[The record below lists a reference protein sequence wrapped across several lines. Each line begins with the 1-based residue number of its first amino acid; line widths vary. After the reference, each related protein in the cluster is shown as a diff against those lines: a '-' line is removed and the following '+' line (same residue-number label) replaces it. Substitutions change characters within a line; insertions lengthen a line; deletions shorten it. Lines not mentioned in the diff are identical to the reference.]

1 MREGLL
7 RFAAEPRAGDG
18 MQVRDAKV
26 AFERLATRSYAVALG
41 LPCLL
46 MTWAWFAGVG
56 TASAQAQTQGSTPLR
71 ERESPTRLLTLEE
84 GRSILN
90 VAWQQELPTHGVR
103 DCSHLVH
110 EIYANAGFTYPYAS
124 SFEIYAGNENFA
136 RVRYPRAGDV
146 VAWPGHVG
154 IVVDPVQH
162 RFYSLVRTGLQEMNY
177 DSPYWRS
184 RGRPRFYRFRIEKG
198 AVLSAAKATERP
210 RATNEGSQA
219 PAMTDAYERA
229 TAASHSDRPPTASS
243 RTSRAVYGPPAPP
256 DLPARDAPEA
266 EENDATSPFEIP
278 TSVIVA
284 AGSNVPTREGVAE
297 GISEL
302 SDAEGSAL
310 RKGNPFQMSRP
321 VVIVEQF
328 SVQKVEI
335 KHDHGWARLMID
347 SRVLIGGGT
356 AQVKQRHEKVRWELR
371 RTDSGW
377 EALPPADRI
386 YVPRDVAVKN
396 LSAQLAQVA
405 ASDGAAR
412 HDDATLQQEAQIA
425 GVLNA
430 LLEKK

>member
-1 MREGLL
+1 
-7 RFAAEPRAGDG
+7 
-18 MQVRDAKV
+18 MQVRNAKI
-26 AFERLATRSYAVALG
+26 ACERRSKRNQAVALG

-46 MTWAWFAGVG
+46 MTWAWFAG
-56 TASAQAQTQGSTPLR
+56 TASAQAQSRAPAPH
-71 ERESPTRLLTLEE
+71 ERESPTRLLTLDE

-110 EIYANAGFTYPYAS
+110 EIYANAGFAYPYAS
-124 SFEIYAGNENFA
+124 SFEIYAGDENFA
-136 RVRYPRAGDV
+136 RVRYPRAGDLIV
-146 VAWPGHVG
+146 WPGHVG
-154 IVVDPVQH
+154 IVVDSAQH
-162 RFYSLVRTGLQEMNY
+162 SFYSLVRTGPQEMNY
-177 DSPYWRS
+177 QSPYWRT
-184 RGRPRFYRFRIEKG
+184 RGRPRFYRFKVEKG
-198 AVLSAAKATERP
+198 AVLRAARASERP
-210 RATNEGSQA
+210 GATREAS
-219 PAMTDAYERA
+219 PALEVTDASEQA

-243 RTSRAVYGPPAPP
+243 RTSRTIYGPPAPP
-256 DLPARDAPEA
+256 DLAAPE
-266 EENDATSPFEIP
+266 EEESDAAAPFEIP
-278 TSVIVA
+278 TSVVVA
-284 AGSNVPTREGVAE
+284 TDGNVPTREGVAE

-302 SDAEGSAL
+302 SDAEGRAL
-310 RKGNPFQMSRP
+310 RTDNPFQMSRP

-347 SRVLIGGGT
+347 SRVFIGGGT

-396 LSAQLAQVA
+396 LAAQLARVA
-405 ASDGAAR
+405 ASDGAAQ

>member
-1 MREGLL
+1 
-7 RFAAEPRAGDG
+7 

-26 AFERLATRSYAVALG
+26 AFERLATRSHAVALG
-41 LPCLL
+41 LPWLL
-46 MTWAWFAGVG
+46 MTWVCFAGAG
-56 TASAQAQTQGSTPLR
+56 SASAQAQAQPQGSRPLR

-110 EIYANAGFTYPYAS
+110 EIYANAGFAYPYAS

-136 RVRYPRAGDV
+136 RVKYPRAGDV
-146 VAWPGHVG
+146 IAWPGHVG

-162 RFYSLVRTGLQEMNY
+162 SFYSLVRTGLQEMNY
-177 DSPYWRS
+177 ESPYWRS

-210 RATNEGSQA
+210 RATNQGSQA
-219 PAMTDAYERA
+219 PVMGDYDVA

-243 RTSRAVYGPPAPP
+243 TASRAVYGPPAPS
-256 DLPARDAPEA
+256 DLPAQDAPGA
-266 EENDATSPFEIP
+266 EENDAATPFEIP

-335 KHDHGWARLMID
+335 KHDHGWARLTID
-347 SRVLIGGGT
+347 SRVLIDGGI
-356 AQVKQRHEKVRWELR
+356 AQVKQRHDKVRWELR